1 MTADWLVPIPVLGGL
16 LLQVEPIITSNWAA
30 MVGAGGVV
38 LVAVV
43 VTLDKLGFLKKFG
56 SNGDAASA
64 RAQEGLKDSLDGLG
78 NKVDKLT
85 ATLNSQVMI
94 LGGLSED
101 LKETNKAVAE
111 VHKWI
116 QVQEEVRRRV
126 ADG

>member
-1 MTADWLVPIPVLGGL
+1 MLVDRLVPIPVLGGL
-16 LLQVEPIITSNWAA
+16 LLQVEPIISSNWAA
-30 MVGAGGVV
+30 MVGAGGVI

-43 VTLDKLGFLKKFG
+43 VTLDKLGLLKKFG

-78 NKVDKLT
+78 GKVDKLT